1 MELNV
6 RLLLILTSV
15 ITLVLGGGLLIFA
28 QRRPRSAV
36 LRTCGVGFLV
46 LFLAFAGMAA
56 RNVAPAI
63 VSTLLANTLVVVSL
77 VIMYSATR
85 HLEKRQPPRSD
96 LLGWMLVVLVAML
109 LAWYTLL
116 APDMAARI
124 ILMNGVAAFLTG
136 RLAWNVT
143 RQALSPHGWV
153 GPHVLAALLWFV
165 TFTLTV
171 TSTITAYTGEPSQDL
186 FNPSVPLATLWTVN
200 PLMLLLIPL
209 AILWVVRRGQ
219 RQEGSDYL
227 HRTRTA
233 LKTAREAFM
242 ARSDEA
248 AALALRQGEPMVF
261 ALVDL
266 DDFKRTAAEYGYP
279 TADVLLKWVEDQITG
294 ALRIED
300 ELVRESVDRFAIRM
314 PHLEMTKALMELDTL
329 CHRIAAGTCT
339 VDGTPVKTTVSIG
352 VASLQPGRSTARE
365 LTSAAQLALYRA
377 RSEGRNRVAAA
388 GDAAAGFDMSAFD
401 KR

>member
-1 MELNV
+1 MELDV

-15 ITLVLGGGLLIFA
+15 ITLLLGGGLLICA
-28 QRRPRSAV
+28 QQRPRSAV
-36 LRTCGVGFLV
+36 LRTCGFGFLV

-63 VSTLLANTLVVVSL
+63 VSVLLANTLVVVAL

-96 LLGWMLVVLVAML
+96 LFGWMLVVLVAML

-124 ILMNGVAAFLTG
+124 IFMNGVAAILIG
-136 RLAWNVT
+136 RIAWNVT
-143 RQALSPHGWV
+143 RQALSPRGWV

-165 TFTLTV
+165 TFTLTI

-200 PLMLLLIPL
+200 PLMLLLIPV
-209 AILWVVRRGQ
+209 AILWVVRREQ
-219 RQEGSDYL
+219 RLEGSDYL
-227 HRTRTA
+227 HRARTL
-233 LKTAREAFM
+233 LKPAREAFM
-242 ARSDEA
+242 ARSEKA
-248 AALALRQGEPMVF
+248 AALALEQGEPMVL

-266 DDFKRTAAEYGYP
+266 DNFKRAAAEYGYP
-279 TADVLLKWVEDQITG
+279 TADALLKWVEDQITG
-294 ALRIED
+294 ALRVED
-300 ELVRESVDRFAIRM
+300 DLVRESIDRFAIRL
-314 PHLEMTKALMELDTL
+314 PHMEMTKALMELDTL
-329 CHRIAAGTCT
+329 CHRIAAGTCKI
-339 VDGTPVKTTVSIG
+339 DGKPIKTTVSIG

-377 RSEGRNRVAAA
+377 RSEGRNCVASA
-388 GDAAAGFDMSAFD
+388 GDAVASFDMSAFD